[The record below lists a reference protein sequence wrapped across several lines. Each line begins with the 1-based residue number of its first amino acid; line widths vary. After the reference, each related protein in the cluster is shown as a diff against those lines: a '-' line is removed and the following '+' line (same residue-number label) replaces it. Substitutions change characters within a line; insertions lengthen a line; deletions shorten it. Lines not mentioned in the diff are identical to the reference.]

1 MRSDN
6 TVNAAIQGKA
16 KLDAAFR
23 QHMAN
28 KFPFATP
35 PAGLHTI
42 RTHADLTV
50 RSDDLLARLARLE
63 QVLAQQK

>member
-28 KFPFATP
+28 KFPFAIPP
-35 PAGLHTI
+35 PASTPFAP
-42 RTHADLTV
+42 TPT
-50 RSDDLLARLARLE
+50 
-63 QVLAQQK
+63 